1 LLSADRQP
9 SRRLPIHSARP
20 SSYEKSK
27 VKPLFPF
34 GFGLSYTTFRFANL
48 KVTQTATG
56 GEAHITASFDVT
68 NTGKR
73 KGAEVAQF
81 HQLGGRQLRRRLNHG
96 CHARIIQ
103 YSGKVDLV
111 ECPSDF
117 VTPQRS
123 LTVISVAQAFL
134 PVFRVSPA
142 IAFLSRKKNTG
153 TNACATGRLLRERY
167 RQFTSGMFH

>member
-1 LLSADRQP
+1 MLSADRQP

-73 KGAEVAQF
+73 KGAEVAQLYVTEKRPVVERPLHELKGF
-81 HQLGGRQLRRRLNHG
+81 ERVELEPGQTRRLSIPLD
-96 CHARIIQ
+96 ARSFS
-103 YSGKVDLV
+103 YYDVDASTWKIGSNMFTV
-111 ECPSDF
+111 AVGD
-117 VTPQRS
+117 S
-123 LTVISVAQAFL
+123 LDSLPLTTDLSLANGAQ
-134 PVFRVSPA
+134 
-142 IAFLSRKKNTG
+142 
-153 TNACATGRLLRERY
+153 
-167 RQFTSGMFH
+167 H